1 MQVGVRKTEDVAI
14 VDLEGRLVAGVGDEL
29 LRDVVTELLAERWS
43 KILVNLSGVSA
54 IDSSG
59 VGELVTSLK
68 NCRNHGASLKI
79 FSLHDRVRKPLH
91 MSQILPLFEVYE
103 EERAA
108 LAAFAK

>member
-1 MQVGVRKTEDVAI
+1 MQVGVRKTGDVAI

-29 LRDVVTELLAERWS
+29 LRDVVTELLAEKWT
-43 KILVNLSGVSA
+43 KILVNLSGVTA

-68 NCRNHGASLKI
+68 SCRSHGARLKI

-103 EERAA
+103 EESAA
-108 LAAFAK
+108 LAAFGS